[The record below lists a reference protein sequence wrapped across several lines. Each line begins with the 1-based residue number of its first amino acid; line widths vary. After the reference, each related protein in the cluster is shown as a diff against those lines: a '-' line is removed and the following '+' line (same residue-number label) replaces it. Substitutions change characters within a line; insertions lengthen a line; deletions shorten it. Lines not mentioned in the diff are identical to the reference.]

1 MRGDEPL
8 LGFHP
13 GPMDIPSEPRCLG
26 SSRVD
31 DAEILHFGGGQQAQS
46 LIEGLPRVAPTLP
59 SPKTTQHDEGAP
71 LMMAATERSTARA
84 ETRSSARLQWPASR
98 SISARRI
105 SKRCE

>member
-1 MRGDEPL
+1 MRGDEL

-59 SPKTTQHDEGAP
+59 SRKTTQHDEGRSPDDGSHGAINGEGRDP
-71 LMMAATERSTARA
+71 LLRPTPMAGIEVDLSEAY
-84 ETRSSARLQWPASR
+84 LQ
-98 SISARRI
+98 
-105 SKRCE
+105 EV